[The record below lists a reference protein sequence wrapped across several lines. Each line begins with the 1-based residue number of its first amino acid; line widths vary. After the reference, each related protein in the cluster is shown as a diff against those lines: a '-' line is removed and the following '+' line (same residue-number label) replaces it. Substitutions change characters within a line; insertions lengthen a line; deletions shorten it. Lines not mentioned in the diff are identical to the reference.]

1 MTSFIAELSRS
12 WLLHAALVFVALY
25 PIFTAVIWIIT
36 SRIFAHRRE
45 GEDQSGFYDIAD
57 ADLPMVTILVPA
69 FREELGIDAT
79 LAVLH
84 DVDYPN
90 YEVVVV
96 DDGSNDATSQIALG
110 HVASDPRF
118 RLVIKEANEGKAMAM
133 NDALVLVN
141 GEIVVV
147 VDADASLH
155 RDALRPL
162 VAHFVRLP
170 RVAAVTGNPRVS
182 NRTTLLAELQ
192 TLEFTSIVSL
202 LRRSQVVWGRILTVS
217 GVVSA
222 FRLSALRDIG
232 LFDPSMAT
240 EDIDVSWRLQRKFYD
255 VRYEPRALVEMT
267 VPSTMRGLWHQ
278 RRRWSLGLVQVVR
291 RHRGILAHWRN
302 RRHWPV
308 IVEAA
313 LSVIW
318 AHVFIALLAFW
329 CLCIIVQVPPPGA
342 SPFPNTWGILVSL
355 VAIVQLASGVRL
367 DARYDPSVKYSF
379 WLAPAYPIGYW
390 LIMSLVTVRSTIP
403 GLVVRQP
410 RVARWSS
417 TREPPKRHDTAPRPQ
432 RERFER
438 DSDRAAVP
446 RAQTLGSLAV
456 PGPIDELRPLADASE
471 SRNSVA
477 P

>member
-1 MTSFIAELSRS
+1 MTSLIVGVSHS
-12 WLLHAALVFVALY
+12 WLLLAALVFVAMY
-25 PIFTAVIWIIT
+25 PMFTAVIWIIT
-36 SRIFAHRRE
+36 ARIYAHRRE
-45 GEDQSGFYDIAD
+45 GEDHGGFFDIAD
-57 ADLPMVTILVPA
+57 ADLPAVTILVPA
-69 FREELGIDAT
+69 FCEELGLEET

-84 DVDYPN
+84 HIDYPN

-96 DDGSNDATSQIALG
+96 DDGSRDATSQIALG
-110 HVASDPRF
+110 HVAADSRF
-118 RLVIKEANEGKAMAM
+118 RLVIKESNEGKAMAM

-147 VDADASLH
+147 VDADARLH
-155 RDALRPL
+155 SDALRPL

-170 RVAAVTGNPRVS
+170 RVGAVTGNPRVS
-182 NRTTLLAELQ
+182 NRTTLLTELQ

-222 FRLSALRDIG
+222 FRLSALRDVG

-267 VPSTMRGLWHQ
+267 VPSTMRGLWRQ
-278 RRRWSLGLVQVVR
+278 RRRWSLGLVQVIR
-291 RHRGILAHWRN
+291 RHRGIVAHWRN

-308 IVEAA
+308 IAEAV
-313 LSVIW
+313 LSVLW

-329 CLCIIVQVPPPGA
+329 CLCLILHVPPPGA

-355 VAIVQLASGVRL
+355 VAIAQLASGVKL

-403 GLVVRQP
+403 GLLARQP
-410 RVARWSS
+410 KVARWST
-417 TREPPKRHDTAPRPQ
+417 TRELPKGEEAAPHPR

-438 DSDRAAVP
+438 GPGLASTP
-446 RAQTLGSLAV
+446 PAQVAGSLSL
-456 PGPIDELRPLADASE
+456 PNPKDE
-471 SRNSVA
+471 
-477 P
+477 